1 MKVYLVNVHY
11 DNGEYYE
18 DQYDFDRVEKIF
30 STKEKA
36 LAYINSLKPE
46 DMDEDGEEVWVEGN
60 PYPSAKPENVIRSFY
75 HEKDPEYYD
84 DTCETYDYSI
94 TEREV
99 EE

>member
-1 MKVYLVNVHY
+1 MKVYFVNAHY

-18 DQYDFDRVEKIF
+18 DKCVFDSVEKIF
-30 STKEKA
+30 ATREKA

-46 DMDEDGEEVWVEGN
+46 DMDEDGEEVWVEGT

-75 HEKDPEYYD
+75 YKYYGN
-84 DTCETYDYSI
+84 TYETYDYSI
-94 TEREV
+94 IEREV